1 MVVAATGA
9 VAEADAVAGAVVAGA
24 DEAAPPPPDNGVLAR
39 GPDAMTPAS
48 AIHANTLSIMAVASQ
63 LTSSVA
69 VYSAIVVRLTAVA
82 IEHLNTSVLLLQH
95 KHAAAT
101 AWFLR
106 WHQRESYRVL
116 EVTGLS
122 SRRSNGR
129 HSCRG
134 RLRQPHKLLGP
145 ALHRKVPVAVVA
157 LDDVVG
163 SVKAALEGLD
173 VLAGEGRHDD
183 PVVVAV
189 SDDEGGAVGQQTQAL
204 REIQLRRAITIA
216 A

>member
-1 MVVAATGA
+1 
-9 VAEADAVAGAVVAGA
+9 
-24 DEAAPPPPDNGVLAR
+24 
-39 GPDAMTPAS
+39 MTPAS
-48 AIHANTLSIMAVASQ
+48 AMHANTLSIMAVASQ

-69 VYSAIVVRLTAVA
+69 VYSAVIVRLTAVA
-82 IEHLNTSVLLLQH
+82 IKHLNTSVLLLQH

-157 LDDVVG
+157 LV
-163 SVKAALEGLD
+163 
-173 VLAGEGRHDD
+173 
-183 PVVVAV
+183 
-189 SDDEGGAVGQQTQAL
+189 DEGAEQPVPHNQQAAVVLVHSAVMVNAVVTVGGHGDNDAV
-204 REIQLRRAITIA
+204 R
-216 A
+216 